1 MATTAAL
8 LGTLLCTK
16 ADVNYYSQQLIAWNA
31 KYEANNKKLQEQIKY
46 EEKYINAF
54 DSAIDN
60 TKQLKAGSVIVN
72 ENNQNEAIAD
82 AYAHAKVEKYDE
94 DLSTEYALLD
104 VDYET
109 ITETLKLLIQE
120 SEANEQGLE
129 ERTGQA
135 ASDTGL
141 LNGG

>member
-8 LGTLLCTK
+8 LGSLLCTK
-16 ADVNYYSQQLIAWNA
+16 ADVNYYNQQLIAWNA
-31 KYEANNKKLQEQIKY
+31 KYEANNKKLQEQMKY
-46 EEKYINAF
+46 EEKYVNHF

-60 TKQLKAGSVIVN
+60 TKQLKAKNVIVN
-72 ENNQNEAIAD
+72 EGNQNEMIAD

-94 DLSTEYALLD
+94 DLSNKYAELD
-104 VDYET
+104 VNYDAIVT
-109 ITETLKLLIQE
+109 TLKVLIEE

-135 ASDTGL
+135 AQDTGL
-141 LNGG
+141 IGK